1 MDRMSI
7 SFPGRK
13 DRLPPGF
20 AEGTR
25 ASASRYCPEEVKS
38 GQGGVSL
45 LRKWISSRS
54 SSRGSF
60 DNPSA
65 AREEFDQFF
74 TRIFNASLDGI
85 SVLAR
90 DFTILGA
97 NTALESLYSAKL
109 PLVGRKCHEAYHDR
123 PTPCERC
130 PTAEAIASAKPQT
143 GVVAYED
150 GGELMGRQELSVF
163 PVFDDRGEVFGVIE
177 YVRDISDSSAEK
189 EAIEKLKRRIQFQA
203 HSLEEKEA
211 VVDYLLR
218 RTGEAESRLAGDV
231 AANVELLIGPLL
243 AGIREGCS
251 DPLMSRDLE
260 LLEAR
265 LSDIASPFLRTVN
278 AAGDGL
284 SRRELEVA
292 ALVREGRAS
301 KEIAEGLHV
310 SEKAVDFHRMNL
322 RRKLGIL
329 GTGTSLFSKLREL
342 GGSS

>member
-1 MDRMSI
+1 
-7 SFPGRK
+7 
-13 DRLPPGF
+13 
-20 AEGTR
+20 
-25 ASASRYCPEEVKS
+25 
-38 GQGGVSL
+38 
-45 LRKWISSRS
+45 
-54 SSRGSF
+54 
-60 DNPSA
+60 
-65 AREEFDQFF
+65 
-74 TRIFNASLDGI
+74 
-85 SVLAR
+85 
-90 DFTILGA
+90 
-97 NTALESLYSAKL
+97 
-109 PLVGRKCHEAYHDR
+109 
-123 PTPCERC
+123 
-130 PTAEAIASAKPQT
+130 
-143 GVVAYED
+143 VAYED

-329 GTGTSLFSKLREL
+329 GTGTSLLSKLREL